1 MCVYYINISI
11 QMTGSSLFIFLNTNA
26 VLYTIKI
33 FHRIM
38 LTVTYWTL
46 DGSWLS

>member
-1 MCVYYINISI
+1 
-11 QMTGSSLFIFLNTNA
+11 MTGSSLFIFLNTNA

-33 FHRIM
+33 FSQNLCC

-46 DGSWLS
+46 DGSQLS